1 MERVARS
8 RSAQARQVEPAQIV
22 LAASG
27 MAAPAWCVRG
37 RSPAEQEGCAHPTD
51 PAAPVIAIVPPRARK
66 RAGAVPHVW
75 YTKTM
80 PSFLTARQAA
90 KLLGKAERTA
100 SRRAREAAQQ
110 GDPQVIRIGQ
120 AWAAPE
126 AWWREHLVPRQRG
139 RPKLPQA
146 APPGDDDHTAH
157 PTPSEDSLD
166 RRA

>member
-1 MERVARS
+1 
-8 RSAQARQVEPAQIV
+8 
-22 LAASG
+22 
-27 MAAPAWCVRG
+27 
-37 RSPAEQEGCAHPTD
+37 
-51 PAAPVIAIVPPRARK
+51 
-66 RAGAVPHVW
+66 
-75 YTKTM
+75 M

-90 KLLGKAERTA
+90 HLLGKAERTA

-126 AWWREHLVPRQRG
+126 AWWRAHLVPRPRG

-146 APPGDDDHTAH
+146 APPGDDDHTGH
-157 PTPSEDSLD
+157 PTLSEESRD